1 MIPLEFCEVPP
12 GQIMRKQI
20 PADKTSLVM
29 EFSKK
34 APADRLAS
42 IRAGL
47 GVSSIYST
55 RNLISP
61 FSHSNITGFAVW
73 PE

>member
-47 GVSSIYST
+47 GVSSIYS
-55 RNLISP
+55 LISP